1 MGKRA
6 GPLSEISADAAEISA
21 SGLEIFPYEHSVPP
35 AGMKNVKM
43 RMRRKL
49 LTKNTRPRG
58 YNMAACS
65 STSLKKRKHFRWDSI
80 MIEHLIDS
88 LLEYKSRMSYKS
100 IDFDAD
106 RPIQYKEMRLSMA
119 NIYME
124 TDASLFGPICVVAL
138 PSDFDELTKAE
149 QETARQLVKESKE
162 LIAKTTKRVMEK
174 VKEIRQSFSK
184 AVVSGSRSGSGKIVY
199 EFYDKLILLWGG
211 SASTSSLAYGVS
223 GDDFEEDENRGCHSP
238 EDYQSNLNSEMEVGH
253 GEPSQVEGPNQESDD
268 SNDIELVTPTNKRK
282 ANCVT
287 QLIDNN
293 RKHLERS
300 LSASQRDQLL
310 IKEAKEDAQFRKDL
324 SDAMRQSTETF
335 AQSIKDVSKA
345 MTDLGAGDCR

>member
-1 MGKRA
+1 
-6 GPLSEISADAAEISA
+6 
-21 SGLEIFPYEHSVPP
+21 
-35 AGMKNVKM
+35 
-43 RMRRKL
+43 
-49 LTKNTRPRG
+49 
-58 YNMAACS
+58 
-65 STSLKKRKHFRWDSI
+65 
-80 MIEHLIDS
+80 
-88 LLEYKSRMSYKS
+88 
-100 IDFDAD
+100 
-106 RPIQYKEMRLSMA
+106 
-119 NIYME
+119 
-124 TDASLFGPICVVAL
+124 
-138 PSDFDELTKAE
+138 
-149 QETARQLVKESKE
+149 
-162 LIAKTTKRVMEK
+162 MEK

-184 AVVSGSRSGSGKIVY
+184 ATVSGSRSGSGKIVY
-199 EFYDKLILLWGG
+199 EFYDKLVLLWGG

-310 IKEAKEDAQFRKDL
+310 IKEAAQFRKDL
-324 SDAMRQSTETF
+324 SDAMRQSRETF